1 LIEGPINAV
10 SMKPSNCDHCGHP
23 VLRAEHAC
31 PECGRLGG
39 GRSWRR
45 VIHRN
50 LPLMLGVSSVL
61 IGLGMIATDRGVQF
75 APQRSVFGNLPI
87 WASATR
93 FLLHVSPFLIAVG
106 LGFYAVRKGDLA
118 DRILGVVGIV
128 LGLVPII
135 ALTVAVVSR
144 H

>member
-1 LIEGPINAV
+1 
-10 SMKPSNCDHCGHP
+10 MKPFNCDHCGHP
-23 VLRAEHAC
+23 VLRAEHVC
-31 PECGRLGG
+31 PECGRPGG

-45 VIHRN
+45 VIQRN

-61 IGLGMIATDRGVQF
+61 IALGVIATDRPVQL

-87 WASATR
+87 WDSATT
-93 FLLHVSPFLIAVG
+93 FLVYVSPSLIAVG

-128 LGLVPII
+128 LGLVPVI
-135 ALTVAVVSR
+135 ALTAAVVS
-144 H
+144 HH